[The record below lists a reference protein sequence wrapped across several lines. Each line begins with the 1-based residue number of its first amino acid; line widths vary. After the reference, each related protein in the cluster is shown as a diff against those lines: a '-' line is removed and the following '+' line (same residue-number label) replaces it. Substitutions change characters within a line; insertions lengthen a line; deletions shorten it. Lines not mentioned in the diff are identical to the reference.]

1 MLSFVD
7 DVDDD
12 PVEVETLSDNAADD
26 DADAD
31 DDDDD
36 DDDDD
41 NNNEAVI
48 VRRRRALIALPN
60 ALYALI
66 LFLVCGENN
75 NENIYPFQWCV
86 EK

>member
-1 MLSFVD
+1 MVSFVD

-12 PVEVETLSDNAADD
+12 PVEVETLSDNAA
-26 DADAD
+26 AD

>member
-12 PVEVETLSDNAADD
+12 PVEVEALSDNAADD

-31 DDDDD
+31 AD

-41 NNNEAVI
+41 NNEAVI
-48 VRRRRALIALPN
+48 VR
-60 ALYALI
+60 
-66 LFLVCGENN
+66 
-75 NENIYPFQWCV
+75 
-86 EK
+86 

>member
-1 MLSFVD
+1 MVSFVD

-12 PVEVETLSDNAADD
+12 PVEVETLSDNAADA
-26 DADAD
+26 DADA
-31 DDDDD
+31 D

-60 ALYALI
+60 TLYALI

>member
-1 MLSFVD
+1 MVSFVD

-12 PVEVETLSDNAADD
+12 PVEVETLSDNAD
-26 DADAD
+26 DA